1 MTTEFYIKT
10 VPTEE
15 SPQGY
20 MKVKEYGQNINMHF
34 MMADDFRGKLSAV
47 IWNLPD
53 NVKHTITAEQP
64 EEWQRFKQVG
74 ERPEIVVDSAWF
86 DSMKLPKTA
95 RLRIKF
101 EFDTFRYNPVWYAF
115 LYLKQAYGDQHP
127 PYKVPKE
134 GETEQPDT
142 PYISVDPE
150 DPDMII
156 FH

>member
-1 MTTEFYIKT
+1 MTTEFFIKT

-20 MKVKEYGQNINMHF
+20 MKVKEYGQTINMHF

-47 IWNLPD
+47 TWNLPD
-53 NVKHTITAEQP
+53 NVKHKITAEQP

-74 ERPEIVVDSAWF
+74 ERPEIVVDSTWF

-115 LYLKQAYGDQHP
+115 LYLKQAYGDQNP
-127 PYKVPKE
+127 PYKVPRE
-134 GETEQPDT
+134 GETDQPDT
-142 PYISVDPE
+142 PYISVDSG
-150 DPDMII
+150 DPDMIV

>member
-1 MTTEFYIKT
+1 MTTEFFIKA

-20 MKVKEYGQNINMHF
+20 MKIKEYGQNINMHF

-47 IWNLPD
+47 TWNLPD
-53 NVKHTITAEQP
+53 NVKHKITAEH
-64 EEWQRFKQVG
+64 EDWKLFKQVG
-74 ERPEIVVDSAWF
+74 ERPEIVVPSSWF
-86 DSMKLPKTA
+86 DNMKLPKTA

-115 LYLKQAYGDQHP
+115 LYLKQAYGDQNP
-127 PYKVPKE
+127 PYKIPRE

-142 PYISVDPE
+142 PYISVNPD
-150 DPDMII
+150 DPDTVV

>member
-20 MKVKEYGQNINMHF
+20 MKVKECGQNINMHF
-34 MMADDFRGKLSAV
+34 MMSDDFRGKLSAV
-47 IWNLPD
+47 TWNLPD
-53 NVKHTITAEQP
+53 NVKHKITAEQP

-74 ERPEIVVDSAWF
+74 ERPEIVVDSTWF

-115 LYLKQAYGDQHP
+115 LYLKQAYGDQNP
-127 PYKVPKE
+127 PYKIPRE

-142 PYISVDPE
+142 PYISVNPD
-150 DPDMII
+150 DPDTVV

>member
-34 MMADDFRGKLSAV
+34 MMSDDFRGKLSAV
-47 IWNLPD
+47 TWNLPD
-53 NVKHTITAEQP
+53 NVKHKITAEQP

-74 ERPEIVVDSAWF
+74 ERPEIVVDSTWF

-127 PYKVPKE
+127 PYKIPRE

-142 PYISVDPE
+142 PYISVNPD
-150 DPDMII
+150 DPDTVV

>member
-1 MTTEFYIKT
+1 MITEFYVKT
-10 VPTEE
+10 VSTEE

-34 MMADDFRGKLSAV
+34 MMSDDFRGKLNAV
-47 IWNLPD
+47 TWNLPD
-53 NVKHTITAEQP
+53 NVQHKITAEQP

-74 ERPEIVVDSAWF
+74 ERPEIVVDSSWF
-86 DSMKLPKTA
+86 ATMKLPKTA

-101 EFDTFRYNPVWYAF
+101 EFDTFRYNPVWYAY
-115 LYLKQAYGDQHP
+115 LYLKQAYGDQKP

-142 PYISVDPE
+142 PYISVDPD